1 MCKRRLTLIVSAT
14 TLGGIIALVCM
25 LPYSFLQ
32 TTSAQLLNE
41 KGCLICHDGIE
52 IISDKM
58 QPILLSFAQRQ
69 YGKGAGYECTV
80 CHEGNPSSDKKEE
93 AHSSLLP
100 NPSSMWVLHWGM
112 GCAKCHD
119 GRGSITT
126 LMGKPLEEPVGGK
139 LSLVKIISSDPSG
152 NTGVD
157 YTYRMARALMSL
169 ETGKANKTLSSNG
182 VIQKGAF
189 PYANFNMDDP
199 DGPVP
204 RAGSEKYREWVNKA
218 IEAGFLRRL
227 EKVEEIP
234 DF

>member
-100 NPSSMWVLHWGM
+100 NPSSMWVLHRGM
-112 GCAKCHD
+112 GKLVRVPALQGDHFKPEEQSELTWFHCRHTLPELWAEREISLKFEGVNQEAEVYLNGELVGAFLGENTPYTID
-119 GRGSITT
+119 ITD
-126 LMGKPLEEPVGGK
+126 KVYYVRDNH
-139 LSLVKIISSDPSG
+139 LVVLVYDPNPASCGISG
-152 NTGVD
+152 NILVVST
-157 YTYRMARALMSL
+157 
-169 ETGKANKTLSSNG
+169 
-182 VIQKGAF
+182 
-189 PYANFNMDDP
+189 PP
-199 DGPVP
+199 DQIP
-204 RAGSEKYREWVNKA
+204 RN
-218 IEAGFLRRL
+218 
-227 EKVEEIP
+227 
-234 DF
+234 